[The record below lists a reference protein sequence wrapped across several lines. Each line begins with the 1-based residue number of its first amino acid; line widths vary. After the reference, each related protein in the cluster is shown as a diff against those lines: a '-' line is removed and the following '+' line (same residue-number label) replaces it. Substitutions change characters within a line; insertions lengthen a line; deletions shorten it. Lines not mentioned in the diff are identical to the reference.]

1 MGGIKVRQKRKELEK
16 KAEELRERLDRLAAE
31 KKESLA
37 TAELLELSQQLDQIL
52 LEWEKLKSEEE

>member
-1 MGGIKVRQKRKELEK
+1 MRQKRKELEK

>member
-1 MGGIKVRQKRKELEK
+1 VRQKRKELEK

>member
-37 TAELLELSQQLDQIL
+37 TAELLELSQQLNQIL

>member
-16 KAEELRERLDRLAAE
+16 KAEELRERLDRLASE